1 MHKQIILLI
10 AMLLAT
16 PVAVCAGEFK
26 PYEIKAG
33 VSYYSNEYSSNNG
46 LSELG
51 EEKNLEEVYQNY
63 NYYEAIFD
71 TQERIVTFNA
81 YKQGSIEF
89 SETYYYDKDGQPEK
103 KHIKKADGST
113 SVEML

>member
-1 MHKQIILLI
+1 MQKKIALLI
-10 AMLLAT
+10 AMILAT
-16 PVAVCAGEFK
+16 PVAICAGEFK

-33 VSYYSNEYSSNNG
+33 VSYYSNEYSSDNG
-46 LSELG
+46 LSKLG

-71 TQERIVTFNA
+71 AQERIVTFNA
-81 YKQGSIEF
+81 YKQGAIEF
-89 SETYYYDKDGQPEK
+89 SESYYYAEDGQPEK
-103 KHIKKADGST
+103 KLIKKADGST

>member
-1 MHKQIILLI
+1 MQKIILFI
-10 AMLLAT
+10 AITLVS
-16 PVAVCAGEFK
+16 PAVFCADEFN

-33 VSYYSNEYSSNNG
+33 ISYYSNEYSTDNG
-46 LSELG
+46 ISELG

-71 TQERIVTFNA
+71 AQERIVTFNA
-81 YKQGSIEF
+81 YKQGAIEF

-103 KHIKKADGST
+103 KLIKQADGST
-113 SVEML
+113 SVETF